1 MAGNVY
7 DFTIETTGD
16 NMERVSRGGWYG
28 YPPASYGSTKS
39 RYEHQMDDLST
50 CSCRMMLYI
59 SI

>member
-1 MAGNVY
+1 
-7 DFTIETTGD
+7 
-16 NMERVSRGGWYG
+16 MERVSRGGWYG
-28 YPPASYGSTKS
+28 YPPASHGSTNS